1 MIRDGIT
8 AMLAP
13 HADLRVVGE
22 AADGPTAVR
31 LAAELRPDGVLMGLH
46 VPGGDGTEATA
57 RITR

>member
-1 MIRDGIT
+1 
-8 AMLAP
+8 MLAP